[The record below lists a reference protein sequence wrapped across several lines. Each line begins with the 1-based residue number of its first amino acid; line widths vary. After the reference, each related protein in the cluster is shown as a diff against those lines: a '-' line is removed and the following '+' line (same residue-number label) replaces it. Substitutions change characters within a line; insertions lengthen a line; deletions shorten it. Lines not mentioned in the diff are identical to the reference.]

1 MPEKFGPLDIYAL
14 LPKTN
19 CGKCAEK
26 SCMAFATRL
35 IERSVTAEQCPPM
48 LEEKHKKSMEK
59 LRDLL
64 RPPIKEMTV
73 GTGERVAKIGGKLV
87 MYRHELTYQNPTA
100 IAVDVTDEMP
110 DDELLK
116 RVKAIESYSFTRIG
130 EDLRLDM
137 IAVRSTSSD
146 PAKFGKTV
154 RIIVENSKM
163 PLILCSFEPNVLE
176 AGLVEAKGR
185 RPLIYAAKKDNWKE
199 VADLALMYSCPVA
212 VFAPNDLQLLQSIA
226 STMMRYGVEDLVLDP
241 GTSVET
247 GLMDTL
253 DNFTMARQAA
263 FVKGD
268 RALGFPIVGVPLAV
282 WSKKEDPP
290 EITAWSE
297 ACLASMLL
305 TRYADVLIIHAL
317 EPWTL
322 LPIITLRQNIY
333 TDPRKPTAV
342 EAGLKTY
349 GQVDENSPVLM
360 TSNFSLTFYT
370 VANDIESN
378 KINCYLIV
386 VDTEGLSIQSAVAGR
401 KLTAEKVAE
410 AIKKTGIEGKVK
422 HKKIVIPQFAAR
434 LRGDLED
441 MSGWEVLVGPQD
453 SSGIPQFLQQY
464 WQKKA

>member
-1 MPEKFGPLDIYAL
+1 MPEKFGPLDIYNL

-26 SCMAFATRL
+26 NCMAFATRL
-35 IERSVTAEQCPPM
+35 IERSVTVEQCPPV
-48 LEEKHKKSMEK
+48 LEEKYKKNAAK

-64 RPPIKEMTV
+64 RPPIKEVTI
-73 GTGERVAKIGGKLV
+73 GTGERAVKVGGKLV
-87 MYRHELTYQNPTA
+87 MYRHELTYHNPTA

-110 DDELLK
+110 EDQLLK
-116 RVKAIESYSFTRIG
+116 RVKSIEDYSITRIG
-130 EDLRLDM
+130 ENLRLEL

-154 RIIVENSKM
+154 KTVASNSKM

-176 AGLVEAKGR
+176 AGLVEAKGKH
-185 RPLIYAAKKDNWKE
+185 PLIYAATKDNWKE
-199 VADLALMYSCPVA
+199 VADLALMYGCPVA
-212 VFAPNDLQLLQSIA
+212 VFAPNDLELLKSLT
-226 STMMRYGVEDLVLDP
+226 STMLKYGVEDLVLDP
-241 GTSVET
+241 GTFPDK
-247 GLMDTL
+247 GLTDNL
-253 DNFTMARQAA
+253 DNFTMVRQAA
-263 FVKGD
+263 FTKDD
-268 RALGFPIVGVPLAV
+268 RDLGFPVLGVPLV
-282 WSKKEDPP
+282 TWSKKEDPT
-290 EITAWSE
+290 ETTAWSE
-297 ACLASMLL
+297 ACLTSMLL
-305 TRYADVLIIHAL
+305 TRYADMLIVHSL

-322 LPIITLRQNIY
+322 LPIVTLRQNIY

-342 EAGLKTY
+342 EAGLKAY

-360 TSNFSLTFYT
+360 TSNFALTFYT
-370 VANDIESN
+370 VANDIESA
-378 KINCYLIV
+378 KVNCYLIV

-422 HKKIVIPQFAAR
+422 HRRILIPQFAAR

-453 SSGIPQFLQQY
+453 SSGIPQYLQQY